1 MNACFQ
7 EKELKA
13 FLEKHAGN
21 IVTHGS
27 KNPDHIRDNVAL
39 FDFASL
45 AKTINGGIIAWENS
59 FRIAPIATVIVT
71 AFATLKFTKP
81 GKLLTGKLCFQ
92 DKYSC
97 RV

>member
-1 MNACFQ
+1 M
-7 EKELKA
+7 
-13 FLEKHAGN
+13 
-21 IVTHGS
+21 THGS

-71 AFATLKFTKP
+71 AFAP
-81 GKLLTGKLCFQ
+81 
-92 DKYSC
+92 
-97 RV
+97 

>member
-81 GKLLTGKLCFQ
+81 GKLLTEKLCFQ